1 MKMVKSLLLGSAA
14 GLAAVTGAQAA
25 DAPVKARPVP
35 VEYVRIC
42 SLYGEG
48 YFFIPGTDT
57 CIKLG
62 GLLRIQAGTKVTGGG
77 VVFGSANTFGRFTRD
92 HTNDVNY
99 RMIALMTYDVRQQT
113 EYGTLRTYL
122 RLGLQIDTPTAPG
135 GVGTSPITYNDRAFM
150 QFAGFTVGRAQSF
163 FDVWT
168 HGGAYNYHNVR
179 TTGDTGA
186 AGQIVWAYTAQFGNG
201 VSGSVSLED
210 PLPRKGEVVDVSQV
224 PTACAFFPTG
234 AVVASD
240 SAFAGNGGGCAA
252 RALFGFR
259 VPDIIANLRIDQ
271 AWGWAGASAALH
283 DVSGAYW
290 LNGNNVNNGHPADKY
305 GWAATVG
312 AQFNISTGRTG
323 VPDDTFGFE
332 GRVGEG
338 TPGYM
343 TNSPFW
349 QIYKNSNSVG
359 VAWVPDAVFDGTGVE
374 IELTRAWS
382 VGAAYQ
388 HFWNRKWR
396 TSWYGGYVSVDFN
409 DTATKLICFS
419 RGGGI
424 PLFGPAGSGQAI
436 GFNCNP
442 DFSFYQVGSRTQ
454 WNPVPQ
460 LDIGVDIL
468 YTKLNTAFKG
478 PANLVANGSRPAC
491 SNLLPGNGGCSVDD
505 QEVWSA
511 MFRWQ
516 RNFFP

>member
-1 MKMVKSLLLGSAA
+1 
-14 GLAAVTGAQAA
+14 
-25 DAPVKARPVP
+25 
-35 VEYVRIC
+35 
-42 SLYGEG
+42 
-48 YFFIPGTDT
+48 
-57 CIKLG
+57 
-62 GLLRIQAGTKVTGGG
+62 
-77 VVFGSANTFGRFTRD
+77 
-92 HTNDVNY
+92 
-99 RMIALMTYDVRQQT
+99 
-113 EYGTLRTYL
+113 
-122 RLGLQIDTPTAPG
+122 
-135 GVGTSPITYNDRAFM
+135 M
-150 QFAGFTVGRAQSF
+150 QFVGFTVGRAQSF

-168 HGGAYNYHNVR
+168 HGGAYNYNNVR

-186 AGQIVWAYTAQFGNG
+186 AGNIVWAYTAQFGNG

-210 PLPRKGEVVDVSQV
+210 PLPRKGEVVDVSQL
-224 PTACAFFPTG
+224 PTTCAFFPIG

-252 RALFGFR
+252 RAQFGFR
-259 VPDIIANLRIDQ
+259 VPDIVGNLRIDQ
-271 AWGWAGASAALH
+271 TWGWAGVSAALH

-290 LNGNNVNNGHPADKY
+290 NNGNVVNAGHPADAY

-312 AQFNISTGRTG
+312 AQFNIPTVTGR
-323 VPDDTFGFE
+323 PDDTWGFE
-332 GRVGEG
+332 FRVGDG
-338 TPGYM
+338 TPGFM

-349 QIYKNSNSVG
+349 QMYRNSNSVG
-359 VAWVPDAVFDGTGVE
+359 VAWVPDAVFDGTGTEVQ
-374 IELTRAWS
+374 LTRAWS

-409 DTATKLICFS
+409 DTATGMICAN
-419 RGGGI
+419 RATGI
-424 PLFGPAGSGQAI
+424 PLFGAQAQPI

-460 LDIGVDIL
+460 LDIGVDLL

-478 PANLVANGSRPAC
+478 PANFVGNGSRPAC
-491 SNLLPGNGGCSVDD
+491 TNLAPGNGGCSVDD
-505 QEVWSA
+505 QEVFSA